1 MLDSSLASGMLP
13 RAMDGQECGYCPD
26 FRQGVRV
33 VAPLSLFA
41 HRLCE
46 KALMPLALAEIVD
59 TRRIHRLVRHSYTAG
74 IFFLAALVVSVV
86 CLAHASPPD
95 PTWIPGIYDAGDFD
109 DAILAL
115 LSIDGATITAPLTQ
129 GPMGTCRVLPS
140 PIVSLDP
147 SSSLDLP
154 PSRSPPVA

>member
-1 MLDSSLASGMLP
+1 MP
-13 RAMDGQECGYCPD
+13 R
-26 FRQGVRV
+26 
-33 VAPLSLFA
+33 
-41 HRLCE
+41 
-46 KALMPLALAEIVD
+46 ALAEIVD
-59 TRRIHRLVRHSYTAG
+59 TRRIHGLVRHSYTAG

-109 DAILAL
+109 DAILTL
-115 LSIDGATITAPLTQ
+115 LSTDGVTITTPVAQ
-129 GPMGTCRVLPS
+129 GPMGTWRVLPS

-154 PSRSPPVA
+154 PSRSPPSPSSLVITD

>member
-1 MLDSSLASGMLP
+1 MLP
-13 RAMDGQECGYCPD
+13 RAISGQECGYCLD
-26 FRQGVRV
+26 FRQGIRV
-33 VAPLSLFA
+33 VAPLSLFV

-59 TRRIHRLVRHSYTAG
+59 TRRIQRLVRHSYTAG
-74 IFFLAALVVSVV
+74 IVFLAALVVSVV

-109 DAILAL
+109 DEILTV
-115 LSIDGATITAPLTQ
+115 LSIDGTTITTPLAQ
-129 GPMGTCRVLPS
+129 RPMDTWRVLPS

-154 PSRSPPVA
+154 PSRSPPFA